1 MNKDTQKTMF
11 SSKSAEWETPQKLYD
26 MLDSIFHFTLDPCAT
41 AENSKCRKH
50 FTKEENGLK
59 KSWKGQTVF
68 MNPPY
73 GKDIKKWIKKAYE
86 ESRNS
91 NTTVVCL
98 LPARTDT
105 KYWHNYC
112 MKSQRIY
119 FVKGRLKFGDATNSA
134 PFPSAVVV
142 FKRSWFSLRKP
153 KVYTLCQK

>member
-1 MNKDTQKTMF
+1 MNKNTQKTMF
-11 SSKSAEWETPQKLYD
+11 SSKSAEWETPQKLYN

-41 AENSKCRKH
+41 AANSKCGKH
-50 FTKEENGLK
+50 FTREENGLK

-73 GKDIKKWIKKAYE
+73 GKDIKKWIKKAYD

-105 KYWHNYC
+105 KYWHEYC

-134 PFPSAVVV
+134 PFPSAIVV
-142 FKRSWFSLRKP
+142 FKRSWFGLRKP

>member
-1 MNKDTQKTMF
+1 MNEKTQKTMF
-11 SSKSAEWETPQKLYD
+11 SSNSSEWETPQKLYN
-26 MLDSIFHFTLDPCAT
+26 MLDAIFHFTLDPCAT
-41 AENSKCRKH
+41 PENSKCKKH

-73 GKDIKKWIKKAYE
+73 GRDIKKWIKKAYE

-105 KYWHNYC
+105 KYWHEYC
-112 MKSQRIY
+112 MRSQRIY

-134 PFPSAVVV
+134 PFPSAIVV
-142 FKRSWFSLRKP
+142 FKRSWFGLRKP
-153 KVYTLCQK
+153 KVHTLCQN